1 MSVRNLDKLFQPK
14 SVALIGASNR
24 DKSVGQVVAR
34 NLFHSGFSGP
44 VMPVNPKA
52 EAVEGVLAY
61 ADVDAL
67 PFAPD
72 LAIVCTPPDTVA
84 PIVSALGARGTKACV
99 VITAGFGE
107 GGSEA
112 GHRRLKSV
120 LDAARPHTLRVVGP
134 NCVGTMVPP
143 LGLNGSFAHIGAEPG
158 DLAFLT
164 QSGAMVTAML
174 DWATPRGIGFS
185 KVVSLGDMADV
196 DFGDLLDYLAGDRDT
211 RAILLYVEAVTHARK
226 FMSAARAAARAKP
239 VIVIKGGRHAEG
251 AKAAAS
257 HTGALAGS
265 DAVYDAAFKRAGMLR
280 VDTLEELFDAAE
292 TLATTARQART
303 VGERLAIL
311 TNGGGLG
318 VLATDALIGEGG
330 TLAELSPET
339 IERLDTALPATWSR
353 GNPVDII
360 GDAPGERYEA
370 ALSGLLTD
378 RSVDAV
384 LVMHCPVAVADPLES
399 ALATVRTL
407 ESHQLRSGGQRK
419 PVFTAWLGE
428 RAPREARKLFAEK
441 KLPTYGTPEQAV
453 RAFMHLVRYR
463 ENQEMLM
470 ETAASIP
477 DHRDPDT
484 AAVRRILDAALD
496 EGREWLSEP
505 EAKRVLAAYG
515 IPTVQ
520 TREVADA
527 EAALAAAEEL
537 GYPVAL
543 KILSPD
549 ITHKS
554 DVGGVKLDIEGP
566 DQLRR
571 ESERMLRRCAA
582 AKPAARLTGF
592 SVQQMAR
599 RPGAYELILGILD
612 DLQFGPVVLFGQ
624 GGTAVEVIKD
634 KALALPP
641 LNMALARTMMRETRI
656 HRLLEGF
663 RDTPAVDL
671 DAVGRAMI
679 DLAQL
684 AADFQEVAEVDINP
698 LLADPDGVLALDA
711 RVKVQP
717 APDPERRAAWR
728 LAIRPYPK
736 HLESQ
741 ETLRDGTPVFVR
753 PIRPEDEAALIEAY
767 THLTP
772 EDVHM
777 RFFHY
782 MKALSHETAARL
794 TQIDY
799 EREMALVC
807 LPQDRPDE
815 LWGVVRIAAD
825 PDNRAA
831 EYAVTVRSDLK
842 GRGVGYLLMGKILAY
857 AADRGI
863 GEVWGDVLADN
874 ERMLQMNRELGFT
887 AERHA
892 DDPQVVRVRKPLQPA
907 PAPAR

>member
-1 MSVRNLDKLFQPK
+1 MSVRNLETLFAPQ

-24 DKSVGQVVAR
+24 ENSVGQVIAR
-34 NLFHSGFSGP
+34 NLFHSGFAGP

-61 ADVDAL
+61 KDVGAL

-72 LAIVCTPPDTVA
+72 LGVICTPPDTVA
-84 PIVSALGARGTKACV
+84 PLVEALGARGTKACV

-107 GGSEA
+107 GGNAEGA
-112 GHRRLKSV
+112 QRRQAV
-120 LDAARPHTLRVVGP
+120 LDAARPHTLRLVGP
-134 NCVGTMVPP
+134 NCVGMMVPP
-143 LGLNGSFAHIGAEPG
+143 LGLNASFSHIGPKAG

-196 DFGDLLDYLAGDRDT
+196 DFGDLLDYLAGDRHT

-280 VDTLEELFDAAE
+280 VDTLDELFDAAE
-292 TLATTARQART
+292 TLAMSARLASS

-318 VLATDALIGEGG
+318 VLATDALIGDGG
-330 TLAELSPET
+330 KLAELSEET
-339 IERLDTALPATWSR
+339 VAALNRDLPATWSH

-360 GDAPGERYEA
+360 GDAPGSRYEA
-370 ALSGLLTD
+370 ALAGLLGD
-378 RSVDAV
+378 RNVDAV
-384 LVMHCPVAVADPLES
+384 LVMHCPVAVADPLE
-399 ALATVRTL
+399 AARATVKTL
-407 ESHQLRSGGQRK
+407 ESRPGARK

-428 RAPREARKLFAEK
+428 EAPRQARALFAEK
-441 KLPTYGTPEQAV
+441 RLPSFNTPEQAV

-463 ENQEMLM
+463 RNQELLM
-470 ETAASIP
+470 QTPASVP
-477 DHRDPDT
+477 DHAEPDR
-484 AAVRRILDAALD
+484 AAVRQILETVLA
-496 EGREWLSEP
+496 EGRTWLSEP
-505 EAKRVLAAYG
+505 EAKRALAAYG

-520 TREVADA
+520 TREVPDVQG
-527 EAALAAAEEL
+527 ALTAAEEL
-537 GYPVAL
+537 GYPIAL

-554 DVGGVKLDIEGP
+554 DVGGVKLDIESP
-566 DQLRR
+566 EQLER
-571 ESERMLRRCAA
+571 ETERMLRRCR
-582 AKPAARLTGF
+582 AARPEARLDGF

-599 RPGAYELILGILD
+599 RPGAHELILGVVD
-612 DLQFGPVVLFGQ
+612 DVQFGPVVLFGQ
-624 GGTAVEVIKD
+624 GGTAVEVIQD

-641 LNMALARTMMRETRI
+641 LNMALARSMMRETRI
-656 HRLLEGF
+656 HRLLEGY
-663 RDTPAVDL
+663 RDQPAADL
-671 DAVGRAMI
+671 DGIARALI

-698 LLADPDGVLALDA
+698 LLADAQGVLALDA
-711 RVKVQP
+711 RIKVQA
-717 APDPERRAAWR
+717 APDPSRRAAWR

-736 HLESQ
+736 HLEG
-741 ETLRDGTPVFVR
+741 EATLRDGTPVFIR
-753 PIRPEDEAALIEAY
+753 PIRPEDEAALIR
-767 THLTP
+767 THEQLTP

-782 MKALSHETAARL
+782 MKAMSHETAARL

-799 EREMALVC
+799 NREMALIAV
-807 LPQDRPDE
+807 PQDAPE
-815 LWGVVRIAAD
+815 EIWGVVRIAAD
-825 PDNRAA
+825 PDNACA
-831 EYAVTVRSDLK
+831 EYAIAVRSELK
-842 GRGVGYLLMGKILAY
+842 GRGVGYLLMQRILEY
-857 AADRGI
+857 ARERGI
-863 GEVWGDVLADN
+863 GTVWGDVLSEN
-874 ERMLQMNRELGFT
+874 ERMLQINQELGFDL
-887 AERHA
+887 ERHR
-892 DDPQVVRVRKPLQPA
+892 DDPQVIRVTKQVV
-907 PAPAR
+907 

>member
-1 MSVRNLDKLFQPK
+1 MSVRHLDKLFAPR
-14 SVALIGASNR
+14 SIALIGASNR
-24 DKSVGQVVAR
+24 EKSVGQVVAR
-34 NLFHSGFSGP
+34 NLFHSGFAGP

-61 ADVDAL
+61 PDVAGL

-72 LAIVCTPPDTVA
+72 LAVICTPPDTVA
-84 PIVSALGARGTKACV
+84 DLVGQLGARGTKACV

-107 GGSEA
+107 GGDEE
-112 GHRRLKSV
+112 GHRRRQAV
-120 LDAARPHTLRVVGP
+120 LDAAQPHTLRLVGP
-134 NCVGTMVPP
+134 NCVGMMVPP
-143 LGLNGSFAHIGAEPG
+143 LGLNASFAHIGAKTG
-158 DLAFLT
+158 NLAFLT

-196 DFGDLLDYLAGDRDT
+196 DFGDLLDYLANDRDT

-251 AKAAAS
+251 MKAAAS

-265 DAVYDAAFKRAGMLR
+265 DAVYDTAFKRAGMLR
-280 VDTLEELFDAAE
+280 VYTLEELFDAAE
-292 TLATTARQART
+292 TLANSARQART

-318 VLATDALIGEGG
+318 VLATDALIEGG
-330 TLAELSPET
+330 GKLAELSPET
-339 IERLDTALPATWSR
+339 LERLDAALPATWSH

-370 ALSGLLTD
+370 ALSGLLSD
-378 RSVDAV
+378 RQIDAV
-384 LVMHCPVAVADPLES
+384 LVMNCPVAVADPLE
-399 ALATVRTL
+399 AATSVVKAIEET
-407 ESHQLRSGGQRK
+407 EGRSK

-428 RAPREARKLFAEK
+428 EAPQAARRLFAEK
-441 KLPTYGTPEQAV
+441 KLPTYPTPEQAV

-463 ENQEMLM
+463 RNQELLM
-470 ETAASIP
+470 QTPDSVPEHAEPDQET
-477 DHRDPDT
+477 
-484 AAVRRILDAALD
+484 VRSLLEAALL
-496 EGREWLSEP
+496 EGREWLTEP

-527 EAALAAAEEL
+527 EAALAAAEEI

-554 DVGGVKLDIEGP
+554 DVGGVKLDIESAE
-566 DQLRR
+566 QLQR
-571 ESERMLRRCAA
+571 ETARMLRRCREAQPD
-582 AKPAARLTGF
+582 AKITGF
-592 SVQQMAR
+592 TVQQMAR
-599 RPGAYELILGILD
+599 RPGAHELILGIVE
-612 DLQFGPVVLFGQ
+612 DLQFGPVVLFGA
-624 GGTAVEVIKD
+624 GGTAVEVVKD

-641 LNMALARTMMRETRI
+641 LNMALARAMMGETRI
-656 HRLLEGF
+656 HRLLEGY
-663 RDTPAVDL
+663 RDQPAADR
-671 DAVGRAMI
+671 DAIARALI
-679 DLAQL
+679 DLSQL
-684 AADFQEVAEVDINP
+684 AADFQEIAEIDINP
-698 LLADPDGVLALDA
+698 LLADADGVLALDA

-717 APDPERRAAWR
+717 APDASRRAAWR

-736 HLESQ
+736 HLEQ
-741 ETLRDGTPVFVR
+741 TGELRDGTTVKLRPV
-753 PIRPEDEAALIEAY
+753 RPEDETALVETY
-767 THLTP
+767 RNMTQ

-782 MKALSHETAARL
+782 MKALDHESAARL

-799 EREMALVC
+799 NREMALVAE
-807 LPQDRPDE
+807 PEDGPGE
-815 LWGVVRIAAD
+815 IWGVVRIAAD
-825 PDNRAA
+825 PDNARA
-831 EYAVTVRSDLK
+831 EYAVSVRSELK
-842 GRGVGYLLMGKILAY
+842 GRGLGYLLMRRILAY
-857 AADRGI
+857 AEERGI
-863 GEVWGDVLADN
+863 GEVWGDVLSEN
-874 ERMLQMNRELGFT
+874 ERMLQMNEELGFT
-887 AERHA
+887 LSRHS
-892 DDPQVVRVRKPLQPA
+892 DDPGIVRVVKTWG
-907 PAPAR
+907 

>member
-1 MSVRNLDKLFQPK
+1 MSVRNLDSLFAPK

-24 DKSVGQVVAR
+24 ENSVGQVIAR
-34 NLFHSGFSGP
+34 NLFHSGFAGP

-61 ADVDAL
+61 KDVQAL

-72 LAIVCTPPDTVA
+72 LGVVCTPPDTVA
-84 PIVSALGARGTKACV
+84 PIVAALGARGTKACV

-107 GGSEA
+107 GGSQA
-112 GHRRLKSV
+112 GEKRMQAV
-120 LDAARPHTLRVVGP
+120 LDAARPHTLRLVGP

-143 LGLNGSFAHIGAEPG
+143 LGLNASFAHIGARSG

-174 DWATPRGIGFS
+174 DWSTPRGIGFS

-196 DFGDLLDYLAGDRDT
+196 DFGDLLDYLANDRET

-257 HTGALAGS
+257 HTGALAGA

-280 VDTLEELFDAAE
+280 VDTLDELFDAAE
-292 TLATTARQART
+292 TLAMSARLART

-318 VLATDALIGEGG
+318 VLATDALIGDGG
-330 TLAELSPET
+330 TLAELSEATVAALDET
-339 IERLDTALPATWSR
+339 LPATWSR

-360 GDAPGERYEA
+360 GDAPGSRYEA
-370 ALSGLLTD
+370 ALEGLLSD
-378 RSVDAV
+378 RGVDAV
-384 LVMHCPVAVADPLES
+384 LVMHCPVAVADPLE
-399 ALATVRTL
+399 AAQATVATL
-407 ESHQLRSGGQRK
+407 EARPGGRK
-419 PVFTAWLGE
+419 PVFTAWLGTE
-428 RAPREARKLFAEK
+428 APRKARALFAEK
-441 KLPTYGTPEQAV
+441 RLPTYDTPEQAV

-463 ENQEMLM
+463 RNQDLLM
-470 ETAASIP
+470 QTPPSVP
-477 DHRDPDT
+477 DHAEPDQ
-484 AAVRRILDAALD
+484 AAVREILDAALA
-496 EGREWLSEP
+496 EGRTWLSEP
-505 EAKRVLAAYG
+505 EAKRALAAYG

-520 TREVADA
+520 TREVPDA

-554 DVGGVKLDIEGP
+554 DVGGVKLDIESP
-566 DQLRR
+566 EQLQR
-571 ESERMLRRCAA
+571 ESQRMLRRCRA
-582 AKPAARLTGF
+582 AKPQARLAGF

-599 RPGAYELILGILD
+599 RPGAHELILGIVED
-612 DLQFGPVVLFGQ
+612 RQFGPVVLFGQ
-624 GGTAVEVIKD
+624 GGTAVEVIQD

-641 LNMALARTMMRETRI
+641 LNMALARSTMRETRI
-656 HRLLEGF
+656 HRLLEGY
-663 RDTPAVDL
+663 RDRPAADL
-671 DAVGRAMI
+671 DGIARALI

-698 LLADPDGVLALDA
+698 LLADAEGVLALDA
-711 RVKVQP
+711 RIKVQA
-717 APDPERRAAWR
+717 APDPQRRPAWR

-736 HLESQ
+736 YLEGAA
-741 ETLRDGTPVFVR
+741 TLPDGTPVFVR
-753 PIRPEDEAALIEAY
+753 PIRPEDEAALVEAY
-767 THLTP
+767 AHLTP

-782 MKALSHETAARL
+782 MKSLSHETAARL

-799 EREMALVC
+799 NREMALVAV
-807 LPQDRPDE
+807 PQDDPGQI
-815 LWGVVRIAAD
+815 WGVVRIAAD
-825 PDNRAA
+825 PDNARA
-831 EYAVTVRSDLK
+831 EYAVTVRSELK
-842 GRGVGYLLMGKILAY
+842 GRGVGYLLMQRILDY
-857 AADRGI
+857 ARERGI
-863 GEVWGDVLADN
+863 GAVWGDVLADN
-874 ERMLQMNRELGFT
+874 ERMLQMNQELGFDL
-887 AERHA
+887 ERHRE
-892 DDPQVVRVRKPLQPA
+892 DPQVIRVTKRLD
-907 PAPAR
+907 

>member
-1 MSVRNLDKLFQPK
+1 MSVRNLDKLFEPQ

-34 NLFHSGFSGP
+34 NLFHSGFAGP

-52 EAVEGVLAY
+52 QAVEGVLAY
-61 ADVDAL
+61 PDVASL

-72 LAIVCTPPDTVA
+72 LAVVCTPPDSVA
-84 PIVSALGARGTKACV
+84 GVVGELGARGTKACV

-107 GGSEA
+107 GGDAEGKA
-112 GHRRLKSV
+112 RRQAV
-120 LDAARPHTLRVVGP
+120 LDAARPHMLRVVGP
-134 NCVGTMVPP
+134 NCVGLMVPP
-143 LGLNGSFAHIGAEPG
+143 LGLNGSFAHIGAAPG
-158 DLAFLT
+158 NLAFLT

-196 DFGDLLDYLAGDRDT
+196 DFGDLLDYLANDRDT

-251 AKAAAS
+251 MKAAAS

-265 DAVYDAAFKRAGMLR
+265 DAVYDTAFKRAGMLR
-280 VDTLEELFDAAE
+280 VETLEELFDAAE
-292 TLATTARQART
+292 TLSTAARQARS

-318 VLATDALIGEGG
+318 VLATDALIEAGG

-339 IERLDTALPATWSR
+339 VAQLDGRLPATWSR
-353 GNPVDII
+353 ANPVDII
-360 GDAPGERYEA
+360 GDAPGSRYEA
-370 ALSGLLTD
+370 ALEGLLGD
-378 RSVDAV
+378 RQVDAV
-384 LVMHCPVAVADPLES
+384 LVMNCPVAVADPLD
-399 ALATVRTL
+399 AAQAVVDTLARNP
-407 ESHQLRSGGQRK
+407 ERRK

-428 RAPREARKLFAEK
+428 QAPQAARRLFAETH
-441 KLPTYGTPEQAV
+441 LPSFPTPEQAV

-463 ENQEMLM
+463 QNQDLLM
-470 ETAASIP
+470 QTPASVP
-477 DHRDPDT
+477 DHAEPDQSV
-484 AAVRRILDAALD
+484 VREILDRALA
-496 EGREWLSEP
+496 EQRTWLTEP

-520 TREVADA
+520 TREVADT
-527 EAALAAAEEL
+527 EAAVAAGEEL
-537 GYPVAL
+537 GYPLAL

-554 DVGGVKLDIEGP
+554 DVGGVKLDIESV

-571 ESERMLRRCAA
+571 EAARMLRRCRE
-582 AKPAARLTGF
+582 AKPDARIDGF

-599 RPGAYELILGILD
+599 RPGAHELILGVIED
-612 DLQFGPVVLFGQ
+612 HQFGPVVLFGQ

-641 LNMALARTMMRETRI
+641 LNMTLARSMMRETRI
-656 HRLLEGF
+656 HRLLEGY
-663 RDTPAVDL
+663 RDQPAADL
-671 DAVGRAMI
+671 DAVARALI

-698 LLADPDGVLALDA
+698 LLADSQGVLALDA
-711 RVKVQP
+711 RIKVQP
-717 APDPERRAAWR
+717 APDPERRPAWR

-736 HLESQ
+736 HLEQ
-741 ETLRDGTPVFVR
+741 TGELRDGTPMCLR
-753 PIRPEDEAALIEAY
+753 PIRPEDEAALMETY
-767 THLTP
+767 NHLTT

-782 MKALSHETAARL
+782 MKSLTHENAARL

-799 EREMALVC
+799 NREMALIGV
-807 LPQDRPDE
+807 PADSPNE
-815 LWGVVRIAAD
+815 IWGVARITAD
-825 PDNRAA
+825 PDNATA
-831 EYAVTVRSDLK
+831 EYAVAVRSELK
-842 GRGVGYLLMGKILAY
+842 GRGLGYLLMQRILAY
-857 AADRGI
+857 AAERGI
-863 GEVWGDVLADN
+863 GEVWGDVLAEN
-874 ERMLQMNRELGFT
+874 ERMLQMNAELGFT
-887 AERHA
+887 LTRHS
-892 DDPQVVRVRKPLQPA
+892 DDPGVIRVVKKLS
-907 PAPAR
+907 